1 MTITNRK
8 RAPARCYTGI
18 GSRSTPAHVF
28 DRMRAIASELAVE
41 GYELRSGGADG
52 ADTAFELGCD
62 DVQGAKSIWLPWP
75 GFQGRKAAL
84 SDRTF
89 LPTPAAF
96 AMASALHPAWSRLS
110 RGPRSLHARNAHQV
124 GGADLASPSSF
135 VVCWTA
141 DGAESAA
148 DVSAK
153 TGGTGTAIRLASLC
167 GIPTFNLVRPHAEAR
182 LAAHLAAARELD
194 SKPRRPLQPPPPAE
208 LEPSAPVLRFPTR

>member
-1 MTITNRK
+1 M
-8 RAPARCYTGI
+8 PARCYTGI
-18 GSRSTPAHVF
+18 GSRSTPPHVF

-110 RGPRSLHARNAHQV
+110 RGPRSLHARNSHQV

-167 GIPTFNLVRPHAEAR
+167 GIPTFNLVRADAEAR
-182 LAAHLAAARELD
+182 LAAHLAAARRRV
-194 SKPRRPLQPPPPAE
+194 SKVTAPLHPPAS
-208 LEPSAPVLRFPTR
+208 PDADRSPTVLRFPTR